1 MCLSRK
7 PWLLIVEFMEY
18 KDLGVVIRNIK
29 KQKLQ
34 MRINELLAFP
44 VQIADGGA
52 YLAEASEIYF
62 SRFSL
67 NPSNRNEL
75 SIVILQLETSSSRR
89 TTW

>member
-44 VQIADGGA
+44 VQIADGGS
-52 YLAEASEIYF
+52 YLAEVGDKIPLLFIESTI
-62 SRFSL
+62 L
-67 NPSNRNEL
+67 RNEL
-75 SIVILQLETSSSRR
+75 SIAT
-89 TTW
+89 